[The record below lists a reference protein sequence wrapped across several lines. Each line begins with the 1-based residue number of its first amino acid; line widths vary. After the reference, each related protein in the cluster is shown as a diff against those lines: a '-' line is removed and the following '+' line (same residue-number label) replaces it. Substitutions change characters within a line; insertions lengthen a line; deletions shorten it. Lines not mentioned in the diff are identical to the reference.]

1 MSNIFKL
8 NSRFSALV
16 DDIPQQKNESKKKDK
31 QPKNEL
37 EANVENKEEKFNSF
51 KSERPFR
58 ESTFRPFDD
67 RQREHYRLHREAEIK
82 AKKELEEREK
92 ERIKEKSLNIE
103 NFPDLIMSAPKNESK
118 EKEKET
124 EKEKITYIETL
135 KKEEIVEKY
144 IDPDL
149 EKLKPGWILLKTD
162 PITRRTITK
171 NHPETSI
178 EEKAVEKSE
187 NEIAID
193 VLNALV
199 ELHQK
204 RTDDYIEN
212 YGYEEWEQMFK
223 FPDWREREVY
233 LEGMEEMENVSESE
247 DEDEDEEEY

>member
-1 MSNIFKL
+1 MSNIFKS

-16 DDIPQQKNESKKKDK
+16 HDIPQQKNEYKKDK
-31 QPKNEL
+31 QPKKEL
-37 EANVENKEEKFNSF
+37 ESSVENKEEKFNSF
-51 KSERPFR
+51 KSERPLR
-58 ESTFRPFDD
+58 ESSFRPFDD
-67 RQREHYRLHREAEIK
+67 RQREHYRLQREAEIK

-92 ERIKEKSLNIE
+92 ERIKEESLKFE
-103 NFPDLIMSAPKNESK
+103 NFPDLIMSAPKNASLEKSK
-118 EKEKET
+118 
-124 EKEKITYIETL
+124 INYIETL